1 MPKLQGYPSKSSK
14 KIVKAKGAK
23 PMKAGSKKGKK

>member
-14 KIVKAKGAK
+14 KIVKAKGSK
-23 PMKAGSKKGKK
+23 PMKGGKKGKK

>member
-14 KIVKAKGAK
+14 KIVKPKGSK
-23 PMKAGSKKGKK
+23 SMKAGGKKGKK